1 MDVLNALQGT
11 FTCRLR
17 VKNKHSQ
24 DPVRQGWWA
33 KQTGHEVLGN
43 SGPAT
48 SRGVSQI
55 LFYQKL
61 PEITLS
67 AIPVFKL
74 WHLIPNNFKRKC
86 WQHKTDPKQNQVN
99 QSHTTSPQSSALCL
113 PCRPQ
118 APSHPTPASPT
129 PLFSLVVLSFL
140 MTAAITS
147 EIHHEIF
154 MRPWL
159 YHWTGFCAWENS
171 GYKSWLRLR
180 LHGANKWLVEVSWWK
195 ARRAHNFAFQRLQ
208 QTAWRSYL
216 ISNDVFLLF
225 TNHCTE
231 NVPWGW
237 FLSSRPCS
245 DSAPG
250 N

>member
-118 APSHPTPASPT
+118 APSPPHPGIAYPS
-129 PLFSLVVLSFL
+129 LFPCCSLFPDDRRHHFWDPPWNLH
-140 MTAAITS
+140 AAVAVS
-147 EIHHEIF
+147 
-154 MRPWL
+154 L
-159 YHWTGFCAWENS
+159 D
-171 GYKSWLRLR
+171 RLLCLGKFR
-180 LHGANKWLVEVSWWK
+180 L
-195 ARRAHNFAFQRLQ
+195 
-208 QTAWRSYL
+208 
-216 ISNDVFLLF
+216 
-225 TNHCTE
+225 
-231 NVPWGW
+231 
-237 FLSSRPCS
+237 
-245 DSAPG
+245 
-250 N
+250 